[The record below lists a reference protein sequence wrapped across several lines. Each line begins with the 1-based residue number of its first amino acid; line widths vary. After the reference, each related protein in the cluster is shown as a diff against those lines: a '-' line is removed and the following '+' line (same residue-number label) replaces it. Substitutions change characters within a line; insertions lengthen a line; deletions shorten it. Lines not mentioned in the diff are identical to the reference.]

1 MIKLCNTETEE
12 IMAEIQK
19 IAFRNVSRYVKAKVF
34 YNALP
39 PFYLLQFCELPALTE
54 SDFHCVVHNTV
65 VVMLSGEIL
74 FRTPAGQELTGRR
87 GELILLPGNAPYLW
101 RTGVALTKTF
111 QGGYLITDGYNFSN
125 LSPFLSFN
133 DGKIRK
139 ILLEKT
145 ALPTLEKELDE
156 AEQSEF
162 PAFYGS
168 LALFRLLGE
177 AFHSACRE
185 DSRSE
190 HAEIQRYLH
199 YVESH
204 LHTDISVEDL
214 MKVGN
219 VSRRKLFLQFRE
231 FIGMSPLQYIA
242 RQKIRLAIRM
252 IESRRLDSAAIAKE
266 LGFSSVNY
274 FIRFFRKHTG
284 TTPAAMRRERFLP
297 SARPPGK

>member
-1 MIKLCNTETEE
+1 MEKL
-12 IMAEIQK
+12 QR
-19 IAFRNVSRYVKAKVF
+19 IAFRNVSRYVKTKEF

-39 PFYLLQFCELPALTE
+39 PFYLLHFCDLPARME
-54 SDFHCVVHNTV
+54 CDFHCVVHSTV
-65 VVMLSGEIL
+65 VVMLVGEIF
-74 FRTPAGQELTGRR
+74 FRTPEDEEISGVR
-87 GELILLPGNAPYLW
+87 GDMILLPGEHPYLW
-101 RTGVALTKTF
+101 RTGAQPARTF
-111 QGGYLITDGYNFSN
+111 QGGYLAADGYNFSN
-125 LSPFLSFN
+125 LSPFLCFN

-139 ILLEKT
+139 VPLEDKLLQ
-145 ALPTLEKELDE
+145 ALENELDA

-177 AFHSACRE
+177 AFRSGRWEE
-185 DSRSE
+185 DHCSE

-199 YVESH
+199 YIESH

-214 MKVGN
+214 RRIGN

-231 FIGMSPLQYIA
+231 YLGTSPVQYIA

-252 IESRRLDSAAIAKE
+252 LESQRPDSEEIARE

-274 FIRFFRKHTG
+274 FIRFFKKHTG
-284 TTPAAMRRERFLP
+284 ITPAAMRREKF
-297 SARPPGK
+297 SAMSKRSEN

>member
-1 MIKLCNTETEE
+1 MVK
-12 IMAEIQK
+12 IQK

-39 PFYLLQFCELPALTE
+39 PFHLLQFCELPALTE
-54 SDFHCVVHNTV
+54 SDFHCVIHNTV

-87 GELILLPGNAPYLW
+87 GDLILLPGNAPYLW
-101 RTGVALTKTF
+101 RTGASMAKTF
-111 QGGYLITDGYNFSN
+111 QGGYLIADGYSFSC
-125 LSPFLSFN
+125 LSPFLSFH
-133 DGKIRK
+133 DGRIRM
-139 ILLEKT
+139 ISLEDNM
-145 ALPTLEKELDE
+145 LNTLEVELCE
-156 AEQSEF
+156 VKKSEF

-177 AFHSACRE
+177 AFRSVRRE
-185 DSRSE
+185 DSKTE
-190 HAEIQRYLH
+190 LVEIQRYLH
-199 YVESH
+199 YIESH

-214 MKVGN
+214 MKAGS

-242 RQKIRLAIRM
+242 RQKVRLAIRM

-297 SARPPGK
+297 SARLPGK